1 MDFAIIA
8 AGEGSRLKA
17 EGFQGP
23 KPMVKLQGLPM
34 IHRLI
39 TIFIKNKA
47 ERIFIIINEQSYELE
62 VYLNSL
68 VLPVPL
74 KIIKKTTPS
83 SLHSFYQL
91 TTCFVSN
98 KVCLTTVDSVFN
110 EEEFSGYI
118 TAFKEVENIDA
129 LMAVTTFVDDESP
142 LYVTTDAGLM
152 ITGFEDE
159 NRNHSSYVS
168 GGIYCFRNTVFDT
181 VKKAVD
187 NGTLRMRNFQRIL
200 LTGGLRI
207 KAHPFSKIIDVDHVR
222 DITLAE
228 KWLGPANTHSA
239 LT

>member
-8 AGEGSRLKA
+8 AGEGSRLKK
-17 EGFQGP
+17 EGFDHP
-23 KPMVKLQGLPM
+23 KPMVILEGLPM

-39 TIFIKNKA
+39 NIFIRNKA

-74 KIIKKTTPS
+74 KIVKKTTQS

-110 EEEFSGYI
+110 EEEFRGYI
-118 TAFKEVENIDA
+118 TAFKKDENLDA
-129 LMAVTTFVDDESP
+129 LMAVSTFIDDESP
-142 LYVTTDAGLM
+142 LYVSTDPGLK
-152 ITGFEDE
+152 ITGFDDE
-159 NRNHSSYVS
+159 KTNQSAYVS
-168 GGIYCFRNTVFDT
+168 GGIYCFRKSIFDT
-181 VKKAVD
+181 IKKAVD
-187 NGTLRMRNFQRIL
+187 NGTERMRNFQRQL
-200 LTGGLRI
+200 LTEGFYVQ
-207 KAHPFSKIIDVDHVR
+207 AYPFSKIIDVDHMR

-228 KWLGPANTHSA
+228 KWLSSPVHRGGSG
-239 LT
+239 